1 MKKKLVCF
9 ALCLG
14 MLVPSAWAA
23 ETGFSDVKE
32 DDWFASYVAVCVE
45 DGLMNGTG
53 EGKFSPEKTL
63 TMAEAAAIA
72 ARLGEQ
78 LSGEKVPEAG
88 AGMPWYQGYVEYLKS
103 YGAAVERPEET
114 ATRQGFFALLSAVTP
129 TSALAPINSIQSL
142 PDTEDPGV
150 LAFYNAG
157 ILTGTDSFGTFSPAG
172 SLTRSEVAAMMARVL
187 EPALR
192 VEFDPV
198 EDVVVMTVDGEPI
211 LKVLLESCVENAIY
225 YNDLYLYQNYGTRLV
240 WGQDYGVGDLET
252 YLMDSAQ
259 QLAVQIGV
267 EQVRAKA
274 MGILSE
280 ELKDTL
286 VPQPDEATLRAY
298 VQSRDLL
305 CAKHILVNDP
315 DTAQA
320 VLDGLDKTPTPD
332 QFNALMLVFGQDPG
346 VESNPDGYLF
356 TAGEM
361 IQEFE
366 TAVRGLGINA
376 YTDEAVQSQFGYH
389 IIWRLD
395 PLSHPGLAE
404 QYRQETYNA
413 LVDQWMGQAQITVDQ
428 AVVDSIDVK
437 GIYDAYMARGS
448 GEAKG

>member
-1 MKKKLVCF
+1 M
-9 ALCLG
+9 CLG
-14 MLVPSAWAA
+14 LLQSFAWGA
-23 ETGFSDVKE
+23 EMGFADVSE
-32 DDWFASYVAVCVE
+32 GDWFAPYVDVCVE
-45 DGLMNGTG
+45 DGLMKGTG

-78 LSGEKVPEAG
+78 LNGGQVPQAGEG
-88 AGMPWYQGYVEYLKS
+88 LPWYSGYVEYLKG
-103 YGAAVERPEET
+103 YGAAVERPEEE
-114 ATRQGFFALLSAVTP
+114 ATRQGFFALLAAVTP
-129 TSALAPINSIQSL
+129 ASVLVPINSITSL
-142 PDTEDPGV
+142 PDTDDAGV
-150 LAFYNAG
+150 LGFYNAG

-172 SLTRSEVAAMMARVL
+172 SLTRAEVAAMMARVL
-187 EPALR
+187 EPELR
-192 VEFDPV
+192 VEFTPV
-198 EDVVVMTVDGEPI
+198 EDAVAMTVDGEPI

-225 YNDLYLYQNYGTRLV
+225 YNDLYLYQNYGTRLT

-274 MGILSE
+274 MGILAE
-280 ELKDTL
+280 ELEDTL
-286 VPQPDEATLRAY
+286 VPQPDEAALRAY

-320 VLDGLDKTPTPD
+320 VLNGLDQTPTPE

-346 VESNPDGYLF
+346 VGSNPDGYLF

-366 TAVRGLGINA
+366 TAVRGLGLNT

-395 PLSHPGLAE
+395 PLSHPQLVE
-404 QYRQETYNA
+404 KYRQESYNA
-413 LVDQWMGQAQITVDQ
+413 LVEQWMAGAQVTVDQ
-428 AVVDSIDVK
+428 AVVESIDVK
-437 GIYDAYMARGS
+437 GIYDRYVERD
-448 GEAKG
+448 GEVKG